1 MNPGACIL
9 DAFGQLL
16 AGIVGEGSPYKNR
29 GSSTG
34 HDITSD
40 SQLLTEAVPITEFLK
55 ARADIATAP
64 DG

>member
-29 GSSTG
+29 GRSTG
-34 HDITSD
+34 HDMT
-40 SQLLTEAVPITEFLK
+40 
-55 ARADIATAP
+55 ARNRVFYGTF
-64 DG
+64 GL